1 MTWLITGGAGYIGSH
16 VVRTLRASGRDVV
29 VVDDLS
35 SGRAERLPDGVR
47 LVRASVLDADRLAP
61 LLRRENVTGV
71 VHLAAKKAV
80 DESMAD
86 PLYYYRENV
95 AGFQSLLEAVTAAGV
110 PRVVLSSSAAVYGS
124 TGSERVTE
132 DSPTAPVNPYGAS
145 KLMCERILRDVAA
158 ASGLG
163 WLSLRYFNVAG
174 AVEPGLADDGASN
187 LIPKAFAALDAGVA
201 PVVYGDDY
209 PTPDGT
215 CVRDFV
221 HVQDVAEAHA
231 AAVERLEADAATA
244 AVYNVGRGTGSSVA
258 QVLSAVGR
266 ISGRRT
272 PPRVVGRRPG
282 DPASVVASAAA
293 IRRDLGWAARR
304 DLPEMVESA
313 WRAWQAGADRRRD
326 LIPA

>member
-1 MTWLITGGAGYIGSH
+1 MT
-16 VVRTLRASGRDVV
+16 
-29 VVDDLS
+29 
-35 SGRAERLPDGVR
+35 
-47 LVRASVLDADRLAP
+47 
-61 LLRRENVTGV
+61 
-71 VHLAAKKAV
+71 
-80 DESMAD
+80 D

-95 AGFQSLLEAVTAAGV
+95 AGFQSLLEATTAAGV
-110 PRVVLSSSAAVYGS
+110 QRLVLSSSAAVYGA
-124 TGSERVTE
+124 TGTERVTE
-132 DSPTAPVNPYGAS
+132 DSPTVPVNPYGAS

-163 WLSLRYFNVAG
+163 WLALRYFNVAG

-187 LIPKAFAALDAGVA
+187 LIPKAFAALDAGRP

-231 AAVERLEADAATA
+231 AAVERLEADAGTA

-258 QVLSAVGR
+258 QVLSTVAR
-266 ISGRRT
+266 ISGRGT

-282 DPASVVASAAA
+282 DTASVVASAAA
-293 IRRDLGWAARR
+293 IRRDLGWSARR
-304 DLPEMVESA
+304 DLPEMVDSA
-313 WRAWQAGADRRRD
+313 WRAWQAGADRRPA

>member
-16 VVRTLRASGRDVV
+16 VVRTMHATGRGVV

-35 SGRAERLPDGVR
+35 SGRPGRLPDDVR
-47 LVRASVLDADRLAP
+47 LVRASVLDTDRLAR
-61 LLRRENVTGV
+61 LLLHENVSGV

-80 DESMAD
+80 DESMSE

-124 TGSERVTE
+124 TGPGRVTE
-132 DSPTAPVNPYGAS
+132 DSATAPVNPYGAS

-158 ASGLG
+158 ATGLG
-163 WLSLRYFNVAG
+163 WLALRYFNVAG
-174 AVEPGLADDGASN
+174 AVEPGLADHGASN
-187 LIPKAFAALDAGVA
+187 LIPKAFAALDAGAA

-221 HVQDVAEAHA
+221 HVQDVAEAHL
-231 AAVERLEADAATA
+231 AAVERLEAAPRTA

-258 QVLSAVGR
+258 QVLSAVAR
-266 ISGRRT
+266 ISGRGT

-293 IRRDLGWAARR
+293 IRRDLGWTARR

-313 WRAWQAGADRRRD
+313 WRAWQAGTHGRQV